1 MHGPLQEIGL
11 VEVLQLLA
19 RGERT
24 GTLQVT
30 GPDPTVPRSLHL
42 RHGRIVAV
50 GPAATDA
57 AVHQVLVARHLVAPD
72 TAVTELLGPVGESVR
87 EELAMRSIATM
98 LHWTRGRFDFAESA
112 EESGPLE
119 ISIDTVLLELVGSE
133 SRRVELA
140 EQLDAFH
147 AVPVFAAPEAMA
159 AGTSLVLE
167 PLDWRVLDGVDGT
180 RDVGAIAAL
189 LDEPLDRV
197 GERVRALQGAAILEL
212 QAAPQSNAL
221 AARAAIEAGR
231 YDDAVSL
238 LASRVEVVS
247 TDREAWRLL
256 GLAEVGAGRFDRAIR
271 AWESWQAGD
280 PALTDEATTLITAA
294 RTMLEA
300 LRDHRD

>member
-24 GTLQVT
+24 GTLRVT
-30 GPDPTVPRSLHL
+30 GPDPTAPRTMHL
-42 RHGRIVAV
+42 SHGRIVSV
-50 GPAATDA
+50 GPAATDSVVHKVLVSRHLA
-57 AVHQVLVARHLVAPD
+57 AVETPPS
-72 TAVTELLGPVGESVR
+72 ELLGPIGEAVR

-98 LHWTRGRFDFAESA
+98 LHWTRGRFDFSESPD
-112 EESGPLE
+112 ESGPLD
-119 ISIDTVLLELVGSE
+119 IPIDTVLVELVGSE
-133 SRRVELA
+133 SQRVELA

-147 AVPVFAAPEAMA
+147 AVPVFAPTEALE
-159 AGTSLVLE
+159 AGPPVVLE
-167 PLDWRVLDGVDGT
+167 PLDWRILDGVDGT
-180 RDVGAIAAL
+180 RDVGAIAAQ
-189 LDEPLDRV
+189 LDEPLERV
-197 GERVRALQGAAILEL
+197 GERVRALQSAAILEL
-212 QAAPQSNAL
+212 RAAPRSNAL

-231 YDDAVSL
+231 YDDAVLL
-238 LASRVEVVS
+238 LASRVEVMS
-247 TDREAWRLL
+247 GDREAWRLL

-280 PALTDEATTLITAA
+280 PALADEATTLITAA